1 MLHRLL
7 ALLYTAVV
15 VGVMLAILAGFVVIF
30 VHSQE
35 LALIVIIALVAVS
48 IGYVIGDIH
57 EDNDEDEDE

>member
-30 VHSQE
+30 VNTQE
-35 LALIVIIALVAVS
+35 LALIVTISVVAVS